1 MEKIIY
7 SLLVSV
13 LCLSTLPIEVQAKNK
28 DCDDF
33 NNQYEAQNHLRSN
46 PSDTDILDSD
56 NDGIA
61 CEHLE
66 NTSYGTL
73 NKTIWQNLLSQNG
86 ARLKETKNK
95 HSLTYYEA
103 KVIIGF
109 EPYSKNG
116 KLVWEDKVNKKKI
129 ELHIHQDEITNLK
142 GTGF

>member
-1 MEKIIY
+1 MKKIIN
-7 SLLVSV
+7 SLLVSI
-13 LCLSTLPIEVQAKNK
+13 LCLFILPVEVQAKNK

-33 NNQYEAQNHLRSN
+33 NYQYEAQNHLRVN
-46 PSDTDILDSD
+46 PSDTDVLDLD

-61 CEHLE
+61 CEHIE
-66 NTSYGTL
+66 NFNYGVL
-73 NKTIWQNLLSQNG
+73 NKAIWQDLLSQNG
-86 ARLKETKNK
+86 ARIQQTKNK

-109 EPYSKNG
+109 EPHSKNG

-129 ELHIHQDEITNLK
+129 ELHIHQGEITNLK

>member
-1 MEKIIY
+1 MKIIN
-7 SLLVSV
+7 SLLVSI
-13 LCLSTLPIEVQAKNK
+13 LCLSILPVEVQAKNK

-33 NNQYEAQNHLRSN
+33 NNQYEAQNYLRVN
-46 PSDTDILDSD
+46 PSDQDVLDAD

-73 NKTIWQNLLSQNG
+73 NKTIWQKLLTQNQE
-86 ARLKETKNK
+86 RIQETNHK

-109 EPYSKNG
+109 EPYLKNG
-116 KLVWEDKVNKKKI
+116 KLVWEDKVNKQKI
-129 ELHIHQDEITNLK
+129 ELHVFQDEITNIK
-142 GTGF
+142 GMGF